1 MHNIEKQYFEQT
13 QVNDYLNP
21 AENEISKYITFLSLD
36 IYLFSETR
44 KKMVISIYGN
54 IDSPFVQTVIL
65 VLKETNVPYKSVPL
79 DTTKGESKTPEYLTK
94 HPFGQVPLLVSIRVA
109 TLKSIPFSRIN

>member
-1 MHNIEKQYFEQT
+1 MRMHNIEKQYFEQT

-44 KKMVISIYGN
+44 KKMVVSIYGN
-54 IDSPFVQTVIL
+54 IYSPFVQTAIL
-65 VLKETNVPYKSVPL
+65 VLKEIYVPYKSIPPM
-79 DTTKGESKTPEYLTK
+79 TG
-94 HPFGQVPLLVSIRVA
+94 G
-109 TLKSIPFSRIN
+109 KSTGTEEASRTIDA